1 MGDNSKQQDRAALG
15 DRGERLVAQWLIQEG
30 WTILQRRWRCPWG
43 ELDLVAYQSDGRS
56 RGTLAFVEVKT
67 RSTGNWDADGRLA
80 ITPGKKIKLGRAA
93 EIFLSRYPHLS
104 DMDCRFDVALVL
116 RRSPPFNAKQPDAKQ
131 PDAKQPDAKQ
141 HRPISPDSADG
152 LTSQPASIQ
161 LGTPMIYDNDWLTL
175 DYIVN
180 AFD

>member
-1 MGDNSKQQDRAALG
+1 MGDDSKQQDRAALG

-30 WTILQRRWRCPWG
+30 WTILQRRWRCQWG
-43 ELDLVAYQSDGRS
+43 ELDLVAYRSDGRS

-67 RSTGNWDADGRLA
+67 RSNGNWDADGRLA

-93 EIFLSRYPHLS
+93 ELFLSRYPHLS

-116 RRSPPFNAKQPDAKQ
+116 RRSPPFK
-131 PDAKQPDAKQ
+131 AKQ
-141 HRPISPDSADG
+141 HRPISPDSAEG
-152 LTSQPASIQ
+152 QTNQPAPIQ
-161 LGTPMIYDNDWLTL
+161 LGTPVAYDNDWLTL
-175 DYIVN
+175 DYLVN